1 MRRGRW
7 KAVSVHG
14 YGWALFDMKN
24 DRTETTDLSEKRPQ
38 KVEQLARRYR
48 QWADEVGVGD
58 WSRIAE

>member
-1 MRRGRW
+1 
-7 KAVSVHG
+7 
-14 YGWALFDMKN
+14 MKN
-24 DRTETTDLSEKRPQ
+24 DRTETTDLSEKRPR